1 MRWLRKFFYDE
12 DPIVKVAAGLSEPEA
27 LMYKELL
34 ENNAVPAMPKNRNFL
49 SVTHEFGSF
58 PGDFDLYVRRS
69 DWRRAHQLLKPIVR
83 AANLV
88 VADAGD
94 ADDDA
99 G

>member
-1 MRWLRKFFYDE
+1 MMRWWRKFFYDE

-34 ENNAVPAMPKNRNFL
+34 ENNGLPAMTKNHNFL

-69 DWRRAHQLLKPIVR
+69 QWRQAFELLRPVTSAK
-83 AANLV
+83 NLV
-88 VADAGD
+88 LQEGAGD
-94 ADDDA
+94 RPPA
-99 G
+99 